1 MEIKPKT
8 ADDYRQERN
17 ALFHDLEVAT
27 AKICAA
33 NKKIANLELAM
44 RMECWNVKVLQ
55 ENRGNIN
62 AILLP
67 MIPEE
72 VIQGVQ
78 KYERPR
84 LNEQEGHNAK

>member
-1 MEIKPKT
+1 MEIKKKT

-17 ALFHDLEVAT
+17 ALFHDLEATT
-27 AKICAA
+27 AKLCAA
-33 NKKIANLELAM
+33 NRKIANLELAM
-44 RMECWNVKVLQ
+44 RMECWNAKVLQ

-67 MIPEE
+67 LIPEE

-84 LNEQEGHNAK
+84 LNEQERHNAE

>member
-17 ALFHDLEVAT
+17 ALFHDLEVTT
-27 AKICAA
+27 AKLCAA
-33 NKKIANLELAM
+33 NRKIANLELAM

-67 MIPEE
+67 LIPEE

-84 LNEQEGHNAK
+84 LNEQEGHNAE